1 MIKELDKVKITL
13 NMTYGI
19 VHQINSKLR
28 EKSNSSYEDAMFL
41 DVVDFSITSYSLS
54 LVKSYLMNTHK
65 SITTFLMMRNI
76 IENLALRAYYKA
88 GNVEKK
94 HVELLRLNGYL
105 QDYIQYSK
113 IKSID
118 KAGLVN
124 REKLIKDFEEVKKAY
139 LKYGKD
145 EKYITKEKLPF
156 LLKRK
161 LTYNKLI
168 NEYLKELKIEYQLL
182 SLYIHPHY
190 YNIHMKED
198 YDDLDILNYDELIS
212 KIMYY
217 VLEITTEY
225 QVNKN
230 NIIPFDKEYV
240 NLVKNRQ
247 AARLFME
254 SALQQENI
262 FLKFASIYN
271 DSYLQHFNTEIANV
285 FIDLSSD
292 SNLGLTECLKVKF
305 KAVLEVLATFYK
317 MISFC
322 EDNKGATEMLMI
334 LYTEYQII
342 KILKPIFKKKRDSSE
357 YLKQII
363 STAYDLYKK
372 VYPNVNIEKDEFSKN
387 FIKTN
392 GFFLDENKKVPS
404 LNELVKDYIN
414 DMTLSAEISLFEE
427 LSFEQFKKLMMNTEF
442 VDYNTEQKI
451 LLKDHILMTYNESIL
466 MGHASGYLY
475 FANPGAFNSGDESL
489 VLLEKLILNFLR
501 KEVILDGYD
510 ENAKLYEEYLNIVKE
525 KIKIIEFKLY
535 SKTLKNY

>member
-1 MIKELDKVKITL
+1 MIKEVDKAKITL

-54 LVKSYLMNTHK
+54 LIKSYLMNTHK
-65 SITTFLMMRNI
+65 SITTYLMMRNI

-124 REKLIKDFEEVKKAY
+124 SEKLIKDFEEVKKAY

-156 LLKRK
+156 LLKSK

-168 NEYLKELKIEYQLL
+168 DEYLKEFKIEYQLL

-190 YNIHMKED
+190 YSDLEFFNC
-198 YDDLDILNYDELIS
+198 DDLIFKILC
-212 KIMYY
+212 Y
-217 VLEITTEY
+217 VIKITTEY
-225 QVNKN
+225 QVDEK
-230 NIIPFDKEYV
+230 NIIPFDEEYN
-240 NLVKNRQ
+240 NLVENREK
-247 AARLFME
+247 ARSFME
-254 SALQQENI
+254 YALFQKDI
-262 FLKFASIYN
+262 FKELASIYK
-271 DSYLQHFNTEIANV
+271 DSYIEHFNVKISSI

-305 KAVLEVLATFYK
+305 KTVLEVLATFYK
-317 MISFC
+317 TISFC
-322 EDNKGATEMLMI
+322 EDNKGDIVELMV
-334 LYTEYQII
+334 LHTDYQLT
-342 KILKPIFKKKRDSSE
+342 KIFKPKLIKAKDE
-357 YLKQII
+357 NGYFNQNI
-363 STAYDLYKK
+363 SRSFNLYKQM
-372 VYPNVNIEKDEFSKN
+372 YPNVNIEKDEFSKN

-510 ENAKLYEEYLNIVKE
+510 ETAKLYEEYLNIVKE
-525 KIKIIEFKLY
+525 KFKIIEFKLY